1 MEVKVYWTFF
11 FKFWSMDYKSD
22 KFVEGIGLMIAHIT

>member
-1 MEVKVYWTFF
+1 MEVEVYWTFF
-11 FKFWSMDYKSD
+11 FKFWSMDYMPD